1 MVLRRGV
8 ALTAVGLLIGIG
20 GAYGLTRFIG
30 SWLFG
35 ITPTDPATFAAAC
48 AALASVALFACLVPA
63 LRATRVDPV
72 AALRSE

>member
-8 ALTAVGLLIGIG
+8 ALTLIGLLIGVG

-30 SWLFG
+30 SWLYG
-35 ITPTDPATFAAAC
+35 VTPTDPATFAAAC
-48 AALASVALFACLVPA
+48 AALAGVAFFACLVPA

-72 AALRSE
+72 SALRSE